1 MLDVA
6 QMPRTS
12 RLSLCTVQRV
22 AHTMHNLSAMQPSTS
37 VPTDY
42 RGVWVRTL
50 LQTPP
55 AFGDGVPQADTTTW
69 ARWLQTS
76 LWHADLRVPAAA
88 MVARPG
94 VPLASMSPEQL
105 AALSHQTA
113 FAGCTRVDAH
123 PEGERCAWLR
133 RSDYHPPGRHPDA
146 AWMLFDA
153 PDRVIRIDLHIEATE
168 VWQRLPDSVGAYRC
182 LAGLDA
188 AGQDDGR
195 RLMQAGAH
203 LALVRGRQRP
213 WPRGMRPGDSLLDVL
228 LNQPEA
234 ALAWLDHEV
243 SFGRLDGSQWR
254 VERSTL
260 PQREGPRGEC
270 TLRRDG
276 DAAEVTLDGQTSL
289 WRVLEWTDDAGPCPP
304 SRPPSAPSA

>member
-1 MLDVA
+1 
-6 QMPRTS
+6 
-12 RLSLCTVQRV
+12 
-22 AHTMHNLSAMQPSTS
+22 MHNPSAMPPSTS

-55 AFGDGVPQADTTTW
+55 AFGDGAPQADTTTW

-88 MVARPG
+88 MVARSG
-94 VPLASMSPEQL
+94 LPLTAMSPHQL

-113 FAGCTRVDAH
+113 FVGCTRVDAH
-123 PEGERCAWLR
+123 PEGELCTWLR
-133 RSDYHPPGRHPDA
+133 RCDYHPPAQQPDA

-153 PDRVIRIDLHIEATE
+153 PDRVIRIGVHVEATE
-168 VWQRLPDSVGAYRC
+168 VWQRLPDSVGPYRC

-195 RLMQAGAH
+195 RLLQAGAH
-203 LALVRGRQRP
+203 LALLRGRQRP
-213 WPRGMRPGDSLLDVL
+213 WPRGLRPGDGLLDVL
-228 LNQPEA
+228 LHQPHA
-234 ALAWLDHEV
+234 APDWLDHEL
-243 SFGRLDGSQWR
+243 SFGRLDGSRWR

-260 PQREGPRGEC
+260 PQREGLSRAWR
-270 TLRRDG
+270 LQRDA
-276 DAAEVTLDGQTSL
+276 DADVAELTLDGESSR
-289 WRVLEWTDDAGPCPP
+289 WRVLEWTDDGGACPP
-304 SRPPSAPSA
+304 SKPPSAPRT